1 MKRWNLRIEQI
12 ALILAPSERK
22 SSQGVEKRLSQYIK
36 EIEIMLF
43 KKQDQPFIQN
53 LLSYSKGF
61 WKGLFACYDH
71 PLLPRTNN
79 DLELF
84 FRKVKTQHRRITGL
98 RNWNRYIIR
107 HGENVVFVDDAL
119 HDPDILSRLTQ
130 VEYETYKEERI
141 AWKTRI
147 FEQTKHLRFKKDPE
161 KFLSELENKWLTE

>member
-1 MKRWNLRIEQI
+1 VKRWHQRIEQI

-22 SSQGVEKRLSQYIK
+22 SSQGVENRLNQFIK
-36 EIEIMLF
+36 EIETKLS
-43 KKQDQPFIQN
+43 KEQDQPFIKN
-53 LLSYSKGF
+53 LLSYSQGF

-130 VEYETYKEERI
+130 VEYETYKEEKT
-141 AWKTRI
+141 AWETRI

-161 KFLSELENKWLTE
+161 KFLSELENIWLTE